1 GLCGSLHVASF
12 RDTACTG
19 IYTLSLHDALPICG
33 VKQFMRVVTVILLI
47 MVGTVFVVGPA
58 KILDDMTG
66 NFAGLAP
73 WLSIVFI
80 YYVASTILPIDKL
93 IGRIYPV
100 FGFALLFMAMGI
112 AGTMIAGGLPIPELT
127 FSNLRK

>member
-33 VKQFMRVVTVILLI
+33 VKQFMRVFTVILLI

-66 NFAGLAP
+66 IFAGLAP

-80 YYVASTILPIDKL
+80 YYVASDRKSTRLNSSHVKTSYAVLCLKKKIYLPT
-93 IGRIYPV
+93 G
-100 FGFALLFMAMGI
+100 
-112 AGTMIAGGLPIPELT
+112 
-127 FSNLRK
+127 